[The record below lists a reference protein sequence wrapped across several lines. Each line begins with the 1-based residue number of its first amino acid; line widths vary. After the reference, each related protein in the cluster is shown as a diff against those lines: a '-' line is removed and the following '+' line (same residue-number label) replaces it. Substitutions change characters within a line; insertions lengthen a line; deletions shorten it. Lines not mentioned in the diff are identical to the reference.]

1 MEIKTGLKGIL
12 ERVPQRKDTS
22 KASQFFFFFF
32 FYVRIA
38 ISQSSLRFKASSER
52 FLRMKY

>member
-12 ERVPQRKDTS
+12 ERVPRRKDSS
-22 KASQFFFFFF
+22 KASHFFFF
-32 FYVRIA
+32 FYVRTA

-52 FLRMKY
+52 FSRMKY

>member
-32 FYVRIA
+32 YVRIA

>member
-12 ERVPQRKDTS
+12 ERVPRRKDTS
-22 KASQFFFFFF
+22 KASHFFF
-32 FYVRIA
+32 FYVRTA

-52 FLRMKY
+52 FSRMKY

>member
-22 KASQFFFFFF
+22 KASQFFFF
-32 FYVRIA
+32 YVRIA